1 MAEAPNACEKNY
13 LLELAQYLDEQGFQS
28 DAEMVNRYVADP
40 RERAGWRNAD
50 ELVSDLAKDVW
61 WHYGHVGDEDERY
74 IYEEAEQTIND
85 YGTRIHRCRKGV
97 WSGARRRR

>member
-13 LLELAQYLDEQGFQS
+13 LLELAQYLDDQGFGG
-28 DAEMVNRYVADP
+28 DEVREYVTSEAA
-40 RERAGWRNAD
+40 RSEWNSAVEFLGALSR
-50 ELVSDLAKDVW
+50 DVW

-74 IYEEAEQTIND
+74 IYEEAEDAYNK
-85 YGTRIHRCRKGV
+85 YAEKVRRCRTRSG